1 MLFDG
6 ALLPVVVQITV
17 GSPEGDV
24 YVHTDW
30 CLFLVICGFASCFS
44 VPQLGDAFK
53 ETLRFGVIK
62 ITMRLK
68 KMALRLHIDKKYWRC
83 VYNILRCVYKEITM
97 RLWKKIWR
105 CVYRTGRKN
114 ATCPP

>member
-1 MLFDG
+1 MPKKKMLFDG

-30 CLFLVICGFASCFS
+30 CLFLVICGFASCFY

-53 ETLRFGVIK
+53 ETIRFCVIK

-68 KMALRLHIDKKYWRC
+68 KWRC
-83 VYNILRCVYKEITM
+83 VYT
-97 RLWKKIWR
+97 
-105 CVYRTGRKN
+105 
-114 ATCPP
+114 